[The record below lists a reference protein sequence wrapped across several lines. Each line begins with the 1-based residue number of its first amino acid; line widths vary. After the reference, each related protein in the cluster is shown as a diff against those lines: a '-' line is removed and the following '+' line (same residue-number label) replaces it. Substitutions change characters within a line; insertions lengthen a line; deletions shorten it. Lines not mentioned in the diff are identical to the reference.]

1 MHYKPKI
8 VDIVKDAGSN
18 GMFEFVINEEAQDG
32 YTLHLF
38 VSQLGPNGETEKDI
52 MIFFY
57 VPDDEE

>member
-1 MHYKPKI
+1 
-8 VDIVKDAGSN
+8 
-18 GMFEFVINEEAQDG
+18 MFEFVINEEAQDG